1 MKIAVSAEGT
11 ELDSAIH
18 QRFGR
23 CPYFLFV
30 DTRDMGVEVVE
41 NPNADLA
48 ASAGIQSASLVA
60 AAGATTVITGNCG
73 PKAMQV
79 FDSATISVITGQQG
93 SVASAVQR
101 LKAGRLSPADHLP
114 TPQPAVTGS
123 TAPPAGSRR
132 SGMGCGG
139 GGRGRGMG
147 QGRRCRR
154 PAPAGLPDD
163 RQPPASL
170 SRSQERSRLQAQA
183 EELKRQMAAIQSRI
197 NDLA

>member
-1 MKIAVSAEGT
+1 MKIAASAEGT
-11 ELDSAIH
+11 ELESAIH

-23 CPYFLFV
+23 CPYFLIV

-48 ASAGIQSASLVA
+48 TSAGIQSASLVA
-60 AAGATTVITGNCG
+60 STGASTVITGNCG

-93 SVASAVQR
+93 SVGSAVQR
-101 LKAGRLSPADHLP
+101 LKAGRLSPPDHQP
-114 TPQPAVTGS
+114 TPQPPVTGS

-132 SGMGCGG
+132 SGKGCGG

-147 QGRRCRR
+147 QGRRCMRL
-154 PAPAGLPDD
+154 APDGLPDA
-163 RQPPASL
+163 RQPTGSL